1 MEAKKTRKKRKPI
14 GKNKGGR
21 PTKYKA
27 TYCGQVYKL
36 CLLGATDKD
45 IADFFEVTE
54 STINLWK
61 TTYYRFSESIK
72 KGKKLADMIVA
83 ESLFQRSKGATVK
96 KQTAIKVRTTGSDEN
111 GKRYTKEE
119 IQVINL
125 KEQIPPDTT
134 AMIFWLKNRHSKEW
148 RDKQE
153 VEVTVNPFLELMK
166 KATDA
171 DNDRT

>member
-1 MEAKKTRKKRKPI
+1 MEEKKGRKRRKPAV
-14 GKNKGGR
+14 KSKGGR

-45 IADFFEVTE
+45 ISDFFEVTE
-54 STINLWK
+54 STLNLWK
-61 TTYYRFSESIK
+61 LTYSRFSEAIK
-72 KGKKLADMIVA
+72 KGKKLADMTVA
-83 ESLFQRSKGATVK
+83 ESLFQRSKGTTVK
-96 KQTAIKVRTTGSDEN
+96 KQTAIKVKTTGTDEN
-111 GKRYTKEE
+111 GKRYTKEDVQ
-119 IQVINL
+119 IIDL
-125 KEQIPPDTT
+125 REQMPPDTT